1 MTAKWNTGFKGIM
14 MLDTDIIE
22 QARKDFPGY
31 VRYEITENGTLYL
44 FSLGAY
50 PSIVKDYA
58 KDVEYE

>member
-1 MTAKWNTGFKGIM
+1 M